1 MGLGQFLQ
9 LENFFR
15 PLPLHVT
22 TMGRFSSMSHAILFG
37 TTIGFSGGGWT
48 ANNRAVYVPLTMPR
62 RFTVARFF
70 NPNAT
75 NSTVGNVD
83 FGLYDASGSRLVS
96 TGTTSRAGNTNN
108 TMQYVAISPVS
119 FPPGKYYLAVVFSS
133 TSAQVF
139 AAVAGNLNYLRAAG
153 VLQED
158 LGSTVLP
165 ATMTPAAYASTVA
178 WCFGFSQSATL

>member
-9 LENFFR
+9 IEDYYC
-15 PLPLHVT
+15 PLPLHIT
-22 TMGRFSSMSHAILFG
+22 TMGRFSAQRDAVIFG
-37 TTIGFSGGGWT
+37 TTIGFSGGGWA
-48 ANNRAVYVPLTMPR
+48 ANNRAVYVPVSLPR
-62 RFTVARFF
+62 RFTVAQFF
-70 NPNAT
+70 SPNAT
-75 NSTVGNVD
+75 NSTTGNVD
-83 FGLYDASGSRLVS
+83 YGLYDAFGARLVS

-108 TMQYVAISPVS
+108 TMQYVAITPRS

-139 AAVAGNLNYLRAAG
+139 AAVAANLNYLRAAG

-165 ATMTPAAYASTVA
+165 VTMTPASYASTTA